1 MGDPLH
7 PARVDSHGLPTQT
20 WIEHTFAPDT
30 QTCLQHLIGLE
41 VFPRPIS
48 CVCLSPNGRECK
60 AALKQENPEDLRYYR
75 CGRKK
80 CRKRRCLLYRTAF
93 TYSQKGAD
101 ELIKIAYYWL
111 CQDTHSSIV
120 TKTGF
125 HPETITK
132 WLSACES
139 LIVWDLSETEDYTKI
154 GGPGVTVQID
164 ESKFG
169 KRKYHRGHHV
179 EGVWVVG
186 GVEINTVERRAFFV
200 PVENRSAATLKNIM
214 IDNLLPGTAVHTDL
228 WKGYRDVDLRE
239 IDASHATVNHSL
251 HFVDPETGIHTQ
263 NIEGTWS
270 SLKRKTPI
278 RKRTAGLI
286 EGCLAVFIW
295 RRKYTGHMWERFLS
309 ILQRLRFENDEERF
323 VT

>member
-1 MGDPLH
+1 M
-7 PARVDSHGLPTQT
+7 
-20 WIEHTFAPDT
+20 
-30 QTCLQHLIGLE
+30 
-41 VFPRPIS
+41 
-48 CVCLSPNGRECK
+48 
-60 AALKQENPEDLRYYR
+60 
-75 CGRKK
+75 
-80 CRKRRCLLYRTAF
+80 
-93 TYSQKGAD
+93 
-101 ELIKIAYYWL
+101 
-111 CQDTHSSIV
+111 
-120 TKTGF
+120 
-125 HPETITK
+125 
-132 WLSACES
+132 
-139 LIVWDLSETEDYTKI
+139 WDLSETEDYTKI

-169 KRKYHRGHHV
+169 KRKYHLGHHV

-286 EGCLAVFIW
+286 ESCLAVFIW
-295 RRKYTGHMWERFLS
+295 RRKCTGHMWERFLS
-309 ILQRLRFENDEERF
+309 ILQRFRFENDEERF